1 MIGCNETLGASR
13 NQPVC
18 IQCTS
23 SSGSQVSAIT
33 ALALHLPSFSGSMIF
48 PLLHLNV
55 DGLDDLRIDESR
67 NDTQVSCLTFFYCFP
82 AFDDT
87 MC

>member
-1 MIGCNETLGASR
+1 
-13 NQPVC
+13 
-18 IQCTS
+18 
-23 SSGSQVSAIT
+23 
-33 ALALHLPSFSGSMIF
+33 MIF